1 MKITLL
7 VLASTGTNFTEY
19 TAYATTNEETESR
32 LYTLGPKIKG
42 FKDRDTPYS
51 FIGDDDQSSTELKT
65 VSTTGVPLEY

>member
-32 LYTLGPKIKG
+32 LYAPSPIIGG
-42 FKDRDTPYS
+42 FKNGNTPYS
-51 FIGDDDQSSTELKT
+51 FTGDDDRSSTELKT
-65 VSTTGVPLEY
+65 VSITGVPLEY